1 MIDIHCHILPSID
14 DGPETIEESLEM
26 CRIAASDGIKTIVV
40 TPHYRLGKHEPSSA
54 DIYKQIELL
63 TTSLNEN
70 KTCIKLLPGAD
81 VRITPEL
88 SDHLRNIEHLTINKT
103 GRYFLAEFHSTAVP
117 PDWENFLLSFVGA
130 GIIPVITHPERN
142 SWFLNNPDAL
152 YNVVSK
158 GVLVQI
164 TAMSLTGGFGDDAQE
179 FCAFLLEHNLAH
191 VIATDAHS
199 IDQRPPRLKEAVELA
214 TEIIGRERAESLVSS
229 TPSAIIEGKPAC
241 LPAPV
246 KHVKK
251 KKTWIQR
258 LSF

>member
-1 MIDIHCHILPSID
+1 MIDIHCHILPDTD
-14 DGPETIEESLEM
+14 DGPETIDESLEM
-26 CRIAASDGIKTIVV
+26 CRMAASEGIETIVV
-40 TPHYRLGKHEPSSA
+40 TPHFRPGKHEPSSGE
-54 DIYKQIELL
+54 IYRRIELL
-63 TTSLNEN
+63 T
-70 KTCIKLLPGAD
+70 CRIKQDGIGIRLLPGAD

-103 GRYFLAEFHSTAVP
+103 GRYFLAEFPSTAVP

-130 GIIPVITHPERN
+130 GIIPVITHPERS

-179 FCAFLLEHNLAH
+179 FCVFLLEHNLAH

-199 IDQRPPRLKEAVELA
+199 VAHRPPRLKEAVELA

-229 TPSAIIEGKPAC
+229 TPAAIIEGKPIG
-241 LPAPV
+241 LPVPI
-246 KHVKK
+246 KRVKK